1 MASGSAHTDEG
12 TDPARERS
20 RYTHP
25 AATLRWR
32 RAEGDKEAERDATE
46 EEFLKRRVSSLPLE
60 NEQW

>member
-32 RAEGDKEAERDATE
+32 RDEGGSRAGRDR
-46 EEFLKRRVSSLPLE
+46 RRVPEAPSELPTARE
-60 NEQW
+60 RAM